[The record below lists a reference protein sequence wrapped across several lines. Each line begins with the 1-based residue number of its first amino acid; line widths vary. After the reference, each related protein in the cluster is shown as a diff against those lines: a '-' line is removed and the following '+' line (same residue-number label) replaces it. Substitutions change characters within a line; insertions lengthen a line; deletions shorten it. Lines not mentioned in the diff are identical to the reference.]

1 MSAPTL
7 RERFAA
13 LAGLLPATMRPSEPS
28 LAPELESDREWRRT
42 IKSRLLIAVIGVIG
56 WTAVIE
62 ARLVW
67 FQVVQ
72 HASLEQRALMQQQES
87 VIAPA
92 RRGEILDRNGNLLA
106 FSVDADTLVA
116 VPSEVDQP
124 EDTARAICAVL
135 TCSDDERA
143 VITRR
148 LQRNGAYA
156 QLRRFV
162 SPEEAA
168 AIAKLELPGIDF
180 IQETKRYYPK
190 LNLASHVLG
199 FVGTENKGLGGIEQA
214 YDTLIKGKD
223 GRIRLQ
229 IDARQD
235 ALESRIELE
244 PTSGASLELT
254 IDQYLQHIAER
265 ELKRG
270 VDETRAAGGTAIVMD
285 PRTGEILAL
294 ANYPTYNPN
303 AFNRV
308 DSPAVR
314 RNRAIQEIYEPGSTF
329 KIVTASAAIQE
340 GVLSPSDMIDC
351 APGYITI
358 DGWRRVEDVHA
369 YGMLSFE
376 DVIVKSSNVGA
387 IKAGLQVGATRLG
400 DYVNRFG
407 FGQRLAPDFPGQSPG
422 IVWRPEQLDD
432 SAIASV
438 SMGYQIG
445 VTPLQMATAVSAVAN
460 GGKLLEPHLVRATIR
475 DGVRQTVAPKV
486 VRQAITQA
494 TASTMTMIMESV
506 VERGTAKAAALDGYR
521 VAGKTGTAA
530 KLVNG
535 AYSKQD
541 YNGSFVGFV
550 PSRKPALTILVVI
563 DSGRTGQ
570 GYGGAVAAPVF
581 KRIAEASLRH
591 LGVPRTI
598 DPIPAVLASL
608 PSAELTPTAARTSI
622 LASLTPAANLGLMP
636 DLRGLGARE
645 ALRVL
650 GRLGLSA
657 RVEGSGV
664 VVRQHPEAGAPL
676 ERGGWSVLRLGRE
689 SVPFDAGAA
698 QAERRQP
705 EAPR

>member
-1 MSAPTL
+1 MNRRIADRVSGL
-7 RERFAA
+7 VS
-13 LAGLLPATMRPSEPS
+13 LLPPLRRANDSP
-28 LAPELESDREWRRT
+28 LASDFDTDRAWRRT
-42 IKSRLLIAVIGVIG
+42 IKSRLLVAVIGVTC

-62 ARLVW
+62 ARLFW

-72 HASLEQRALMQQQES
+72 RDALVERAAAQQQEE
-87 VIAPA
+87 VKAPA
-92 RRGEILDRNGNLLA
+92 RRGEILDRNGNILA

-116 VPSEVDQP
+116 IPSEVKEKDA
-124 EDTARAICAVL
+124 TARAVCDVL
-135 TCSDDERA
+135 ECTDDELLI
-143 VITRR
+143 ITRR
-148 LQRNGAYA
+148 LQRGAYA

-162 SPEEAA
+162 APDEARR
-168 AIAKLELPGIDF
+168 ITELGLPGINF

-190 LNLASHVLG
+190 VQLAAHVLG
-199 FVGTENKGLGGIEQA
+199 FVGTENKGLGGVEQSF
-214 YDTLIKGKD
+214 DTLIKGRE

-229 IDARQD
+229 VDARQH
-235 ALESRIELE
+235 AVQSRIELA
-244 PTSGASLELT
+244 PTAGASLELT

-294 ANYPTYNPN
+294 ANYPTFNPN

-308 DSPAVR
+308 PNAEVR

-340 GVLSPSDMIDC
+340 GVVSAADLIDC
-351 APGYITI
+351 APGYIVI
-358 DGWRRVEDVHA
+358 PGRPPIRDVHT
-369 YGMLSFE
+369 YGALTFE

-387 IKAGLQVGATRLG
+387 IKAGFKVGGERLV
-400 DYVNRFG
+400 DYVGRFG

-422 IVWRPEQLDD
+422 IVWKQLNE
-432 SAIASV
+432 SALASV

-445 VTPLQMATAVSAVAN
+445 VTPLQMVTAVSSVAN

-475 DGVRQTVAPKV
+475 DGKRYPIAPKV
-486 VRQAITQA
+486 LRQSITPSTANAIT
-494 TASTMTMIMESV
+494 TIMEGV
-506 VERGTAKAAALDGYR
+506 VDRGTAKAAALDGYQ

-530 KLVNG
+530 KIVNG
-535 AYSKQD
+535 GYSNSD

-563 DSGRTGQ
+563 DSARTGQ

-591 LGVPRTI
+591 LGVPRSI
-598 DPIPAVLASL
+598 NPIPPVFASV
-608 PSAELTPTAARTSI
+608 PSADIAPVAARTSV

-650 GRLGLSA
+650 NRLGLSA
-657 RVEGSGV
+657 RIEGTGV
-664 VVRQHPEAGAPL
+664 VVTQYPEAGAPL
-676 ERGGWSVLRLGRE
+676 ERGGWSTLRLGRE
-689 SVPFDAGAA
+689 RVIP
-698 QAERRQP
+698 P
-705 EAPR
+705 NEAPR

>member
-7 RERFAA
+7 RERLAA
-13 LAGLLPATMRPSEPS
+13 LAQLLPASVRPSEPS

-72 HASLEQRALMQQQES
+72 HASLEERAVMQQQES

-124 EDTARAICAVL
+124 EDTARTICGVL
-135 TCSDDERA
+135 ECNADELA

-148 LQRNGAYA
+148 LQRNGPYA

-162 SPEEAA
+162 SPEAAA
-168 AIAKLELPGIDF
+168 AIAKLDLPGIDF

-244 PTSGASLELT
+244 PTAGASLELT

-308 DSPAVR
+308 DSPEVR

-340 GVLSPSDMIDC
+340 GVLSPSDLIDC
-351 APGYITI
+351 APGYIVI
-358 DGWRRVEDVHA
+358 GGRKPIHDVHT

-387 IKAGLQVGATRLG
+387 IKAGLQVGGARLSE
-400 DYVNRFG
+400 YVARFG
-407 FGQRLAPDFPGQSPG
+407 FGQRLAPDFPAQSPG
-422 IVWRPEQLDD
+422 IVWRQLDD

-445 VTPLQMATAVSAVAN
+445 VTPLQMVTAVSAVAN

-475 DGVRQTVAPKV
+475 DGARQTVAPKV

-494 TASTMTMIMESV
+494 TANTMTMIMESV

-563 DSGRTGQ
+563 DSARTGQ

-608 PSAELTPTAARTSI
+608 PSPELTPTSARTSI

-664 VVRQHPEAGAPL
+664 VVRQQPEAGAPL

-689 SVPFDAGAA
+689 RVPADAGAA
-698 QAERRQP
+698 PAERTP

>member
-1 MSAPTL
+1 M
-7 RERFAA
+7 RFFDD
-13 LAGLLPATMRPSEPS
+13 EPS
-28 LAPELESDREWRRT
+28 FAPDLETDRAWRRT
-42 IKSRLLIAVIGVIG
+42 IKTRLLVAVIAVGC
-56 WTAVIE
+56 WSTVIE

-72 HASLEQRALMQQQES
+72 HATLVERAESQTQEE
-87 VIAPA
+87 VKAPA
-92 RRGEILDRNGNLLA
+92 RRGEILDRNGNVLA
-106 FSVDADTLVA
+106 FSVDADSIVA
-116 VPSEVDQP
+116 VPSEVKDALA
-124 EDTARAICAVL
+124 TSHALCGVL
-135 TCSDDERA
+135 KCTDDERELL
-143 VITRR
+143 TRKLSR
-148 LQRNGAYA
+148 KGAFTYV
-156 QLRRFV
+156 RRFV
-162 SPEEAA
+162 APDDARR
-168 AIAKLELPGIDF
+168 ILELGLPGING

-190 LNLASHVLG
+190 VELASHVLG
-199 FVGTENKGLGGIEQA
+199 FVGTDNEGLGGIEQA
-214 YDTLIKGKD
+214 YDRLIKGKE

-229 IDARQD
+229 IDARQH
-235 ALESRIELE
+235 AVQSRVELE
-244 PTSGASLELT
+244 PTAGASLELT
-254 IDQYLQHIAER
+254 IDQYIQHIVER

-270 VDETRAAGGTAIVMD
+270 VEETRAAGGTAIVMD

-294 ANYPTYNPN
+294 ANYPTFNPN

-308 DSPAVR
+308 ASADIR

-340 GVLSPSDMIDC
+340 GVLTPADLIDC

-358 DGWRRVEDVHA
+358 GGWRRVDDVHA
-369 YGMLSFE
+369 YGALTFE

-387 IKAGLQVGATRLG
+387 IKAGLRVGAERLG
-400 DYVNRFG
+400 DYVKRFG

-422 IVWRPEQLDD
+422 IVWQPSQLDD

-445 VTPLQMATAVSAVAN
+445 VTPLQMVTAVSSVAN

-475 DGVRQTVAPKV
+475 DGRRHPVAPKV
-486 VRQAITQA
+486 IRQAIT
-494 TASTMTMIMESV
+494 ASTANALTTIMEGV

-535 AYSKQD
+535 RYSKSD

-550 PSRKPALTILVVI
+550 PSRKPALTVLVVI
-563 DSGRTGQ
+563 DSARTGQ

-591 LGVPRTI
+591 LGIPRSI
-598 DPIPAVLASL
+598 DPIAPVFAALPAPDA
-608 PSAELTPTAARTSI
+608 TPVAQRTSI

-636 DLRGLGARE
+636 DLRGLGARD

-664 VVRQHPEAGAPL
+664 VVRQLPEAGAPL
-676 ERGGWSVLRLGRE
+676 ERGGWSVLTLGRQSQE
-689 SVPFDAGAA
+689 G
-698 QAERRQP
+698 
-705 EAPR
+705 PR